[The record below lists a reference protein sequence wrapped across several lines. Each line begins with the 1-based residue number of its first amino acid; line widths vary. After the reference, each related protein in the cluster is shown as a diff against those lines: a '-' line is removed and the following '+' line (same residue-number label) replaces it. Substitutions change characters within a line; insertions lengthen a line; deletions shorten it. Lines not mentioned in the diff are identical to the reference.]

1 MGADT
6 FYLWEDRIPASQACQ
21 ARSTMHGAAISAVY
35 TPPPYRG
42 RGYASSLVAELS
54 RVLLERGNRFCC
66 LFADT
71 ANPVSCGI
79 YRRIGYVDRC
89 IVEELQWLP

>member
-1 MGADT
+1 MGGPHSGVAG
-6 FYLWEDRIPASQACQ
+6 LPCPL
-21 ARSTMHGAAISAVY
+21 HGARRRDQRGLP
-35 TPPPYRG
+35 PPPYRG

-54 RVLLERGNRFCC
+54 RLLLERGNRFCC